1 MAGGSGRYR
10 PDICMTTT
18 SSTWQPQD
26 QEAIRQALALPAT
39 VPCLDAIGR
48 AMADLERHHPAGVLS
63 ALALLDAVALI
74 DQQLLAPSPEQ
85 EQAIEKLSSSGPI
98 AGSVAAGGDAPLQK
112 ADVIAYDTALL
123 RQESE
128 TVYANPRSNAASL
141 LSQRRRYG
149 EQLLLLL
156 PGLPSWVQFTAAAA
170 GSLGTTSLLR
180 G

>member
-1 MAGGSGRYR
+1 MLTTDV
-10 PDICMTTT
+10 PDVPSLDAIWQ
-18 SSTWQPQD
+18 SSD

-48 AMADLERHHPAGVLS
+48 AMADLERQHPAGVLS
-63 ALALLDAVALI
+63 ARALLDAVALI
-74 DQQLLAPSPEQ
+74 DQQLLAGGIEQ
-85 EQAIEKLSSSGPI
+85 EQAIQRISRSGPI
-98 AGSVAAGGDAPLQK
+98 AGSVAADGDAPLQK

-128 TVYANPRSNAASL
+128 TVYSNPGSPAVAIQK
-141 LSQRRRYG
+141 QRQRYA

-156 PGLPSWVQFTAAAA
+156 PALASWVRFSTAVGGLAM
-170 GSLGTTSLLR
+170 GTALLR